1 MVEKSIKLKR
11 KATKN
16 NLKTMSK
23 TTKAHR
29 LRTARRIAKYGT
41 ISFTRNVWLSI
52 AATLVMT
59 ITLII
64 LSVTVAASVVLSHT
78 AESMRDKIDITVF
91 FRPNT
96 SQRKLD
102 EMAEIMRK
110 DKNVKSVVVA
120 DSKTEYERFVKEN
133 AEDKEIL
140 NAINDKSMEKILL
153 DSMQATMRIKAVD
166 TNNLDSIKSIVETN
180 AVFERYL
187 DEDKAPTYDA
197 NHTEIET
204 ITSWTNVAK
213 NGGITLSVVF
223 LVISILVI
231 FNTVRMA
238 IFSRREEIYMM
249 KLIGANTNFIR
260 GPFLI
265 EAEMC
270 GVISGMVASAVC
282 YFGFSFLAPKL
293 ASYDINVGTIMDL
306 INSQWLVVAFGVLI
320 LVGMTIGFFSA
331 RLAIRK
337 YLHKF

>member
-11 KATKN
+11 KAAKH

-23 TTKAHR
+23 STKAHR
-29 LRTARRIAKYGT
+29 LRTARRVAKYGT
-41 ISFTRNVWLSI
+41 ISFTRNIWLSI

-64 LSVTVAASVVLSHT
+64 LSVTVAASVVLSDT
-78 AESMRDKIDITVF
+78 AESMRDRIDITIF
-91 FRPNT
+91 FKPNT
-96 SQRKLD
+96 PKSKLD
-102 EMAEIMRK
+102 EMADIMQE

-133 AEDKEIL
+133 AEDKEII
-140 NAINDKSMEKILL
+140 NAINDKSMKKILL
-153 DSMQATMRIKAVD
+153 DSMQSTMRIKAID
-166 TNNLDSIKSIVETN
+166 TNNLNSIKSIVETN
-180 AVFERYL
+180 KVFEKYL

-213 NGGITLSVVF
+213 NGGIALSVVF

-249 KLIGANTNFIR
+249 KLIGANTTFIR

-265 EAEMC
+265 EAEIC
-270 GVISGMVASAVC
+270 GIISGIAASIIC

-293 ASYDINVGTIMDL
+293 ASYDINVGAIINL
-306 INSQWLVVAFGVLI
+306 INSQWLALGVGVLI
-320 LVGMTIGFFSA
+320 FTGMTIGFFSA
-331 RLAIRK
+331 RMAIRK